1 MPLPLPAPPSR
12 RARPLARPTRVT
24 QGGGGVALVV
34 RARGGAYEHSAPS
47 DDGDECVVLA
57 GSGGGDAAAPPMVH
71 AVACVRYNG
80 NVGGRRREA
89 THV

>member
-1 MPLPLPAPPSR
+1 M
-12 RARPLARPTRVT
+12 
-24 QGGGGVALVV
+24 VV

-57 GSGGGDAAAPPMVH
+57 GSGAGDAAAPPMVH